1 VIGDLPKDEAER
13 YITWK
18 KSGRE
23 RKMTALLCLFAKA
36 APKED
41 APRAGPPTA
50 GLNFGFKQEAS
61 TKVGIGAN
69 GREVGACRLGVRHWN
84 VDSQKKAPPER
95 G

>member
-1 VIGDLPKDEAER
+1 LGGNDALIFGRVIGDLPKDEAER

-23 RKMTALLCLFAKA
+23 RKMTALLCFFAKA

-61 TKVGIGAN
+61 TKVGIGTMAAKSA
-69 GREVGACRLGVRHWN
+69 RVG
-84 VDSQKKAPPER
+84 
-95 G
+95 